1 MSTLPF
7 AELNAQSNFSFL
19 YGASHPEEMV
29 EQAEHYGYQA
39 IAITDDCSL
48 SGVVRA
54 HQAAEQRNINLII
67 GSQFTTDEQCQL
79 VVLAK
84 NLNAYQQLCRFIT
97 QARKHSKKGSYQ
109 LSLEQFDQ
117 GLDQCLVLVKANKNL
132 QAAQLSQLKQ
142 QLKQPIYLLLHNDL
156 SQPVSLL
163 DSYRQLAKQHQIECV
178 ASINPRMH
186 LANRKK
192 LADILDAIRQHS
204 TVQQAGFLLSSNAER
219 RLLQWSHLQQRY
231 LPEELTRSTALAK
244 QCTFNLK
251 EIRYQYPKDNV
262 PKGYSA
268 QQYLRQLVEAGIKQ
282 RFGDNL
288 STELRTQ
295 IEHELALIRELHY
308 EHYFLTIYDIVAY
321 ARRQEILCQGRGS
334 AANSVVCYCLNI
346 TEVNPQQVG
355 LLFERFISKER
366 DEPPDIDVDF
376 EHQRR
381 EEVIQYIYNKY
392 GRDRAALA
400 ASIVTYRTRSAIN
413 EIGKALAIPA
423 HILHGLNHNIDWRDG
438 NSNTVNK
445 IVQAGLLPENNAR
458 SFAELVSQLRGFP
471 RHLSQHVGGFVIAQ
485 DKLCDLVPIEN
496 AAMPD
501 RTIIQWD
508 KDDLEALHLMKVDVL
523 ALGMLSAIRR
533 CLASLSQ
540 REQRTISLSDIPQD
554 DKATY
559 DMLCQGDSVGIFQ
572 VESRAQISML
582 PRLKPRNYYDLVI
595 EVAIVRPGPI
605 QGDMVHPY
613 LRRRNG
619 EETVDYPSPEVESV
633 LARTLGVPIFQEQ
646 VIKLAMVA
654 AGFSGGEA
662 DQLRRAMASWK
673 RNGKLAYFKDKLING
688 MQARGYPADF
698 AERVFSQI
706 QGFGEYGFPESHS
719 ASFAL
724 LVYISSW
731 LKCHEPAAFCCA
743 LLNSQPMGF
752 YSPSQLIQ
760 DIQRHGVTI
769 LPIDINQSD
778 WEHSL
783 DYSQHAKGAIR
794 LGLKQIK
801 GLNKGKFAHLLA
813 NRPSQGFSHLNQL
826 TQQLD
831 KTSLESLA
839 TADAFA
845 CLAGHRHQT
854 RWQMSGTEAPLPLF
868 DMPKEAEVN
877 LTAPSEIE
885 DIKQDYLATRL
896 SLRRHPMHLLREHQ
910 ALKNCYSQTQLHQC
924 KHGQL
929 VKVAGLVVGRQRP
942 GSSADVTFV
951 TLEDETGNSNVIV
964 WSATAKAQRQALIS
978 SRLLKVHGR
987 LERCDEVIHII
998 AGKLEDCS
1006 WLLADLSVRSRDF
1019 H

>member
-1 MSTLPF
+1 MNHSLF

-29 EQAEHYGYQA
+29 EQAQRYGYQA
-39 IAITDDCSL
+39 IAITDECSL

-54 HQAAEQRNINLII
+54 HQAAEPLAIKLIV

-84 NLNAYQQLCRFIT
+84 NLKGYQQLCRFIT

-109 LSLEQFDQ
+109 VTLQQFDQ
-117 GLDQCLVLVKANKNL
+117 RLNQCLLLVKATPAL
-132 QAAQLSQLKQ
+132 QAIHLKQLQQQLSQSL
-142 QLKQPIYLLLHNDL
+142 YLLLHNDL
-156 SQPVSLL
+156 SQPAKVLN
-163 DSYRQLAKQHQIECV
+163 SYRQLAKQHAIPCL

-186 LANRKK
+186 LANRKR

-219 RLLQWSHLQQRY
+219 RLLQWPHLQQRY
-231 LPEELTRSTALAK
+231 SSDELALSTQLAA
-244 QCTFNLK
+244 QCCFSLN

-262 PKGYSA
+262 PAGYSA
-268 QQYLRQLVEAGIKQ
+268 QQYLRELVETGIQQ
-282 RFGDNL
+282 RFGEQL
-288 STELRTQ
+288 SAELRAQ
-295 IEHELALIRELHY
+295 IEHELSLISELNY

-321 ARRQEILCQGRGS
+321 ARQQNILCQGRGS
-334 AANSVVCYCLNI
+334 AANSVVCYCLHI
-346 TEVNPQQVG
+346 TEVNPSQVG

-366 DEPPDIDVDF
+366 NEPPDIDVDF

-381 EEVIQYIYNKY
+381 EEVIQYIYQKY

-438 NSNTVNK
+438 SNSTSQK
-445 IVQAGLLPENNAR
+445 IVQAGLLPEANAR
-458 SFAELVSQLRGFP
+458 NFAELVEQLRGFP

-496 AAMPD
+496 AAMAD

-554 DKATY
+554 DSATY
-559 DMLCQGDSVGIFQ
+559 DMLCKGDSVGIFQ
-572 VESRAQISML
+572 VESRAQMSML

-619 EETVDYPSPEVESV
+619 EEPVDYPSPEVEAV

-662 DQLRRAMASWK
+662 DQLRRAMATWK
-673 RNGKLAYFKDKLING
+673 RNGKLAYFRDKLING
-688 MQARGYPADF
+688 MQQRGYPVAF
-698 AERVFSQI
+698 AERLFSQI

-760 DIQRHGVTI
+760 DIQRHGVSI

-783 DYSQHAKGAIR
+783 DYSKDHKGAIR
-794 LGLKQIK
+794 LGLKQVK
-801 GLNKGKFAHLLA
+801 GLNKQKFARLLA
-813 NRPSQGFSHLNQL
+813 NRPSQGFRQLSEL

-868 DMPKEAEVN
+868 AMPKEAPVN

-885 DIKQDYLATRL
+885 DIRQDYHATRV
-896 SLRRHPMHLLREHQ
+896 SLRRHPLHLLREHQ
-910 ALKNCYSQTQLHQC
+910 ALKNCYSQAQLHHC

-1019 H
+1019 R

>member
-1 MSTLPF
+1 MNNTLF

-29 EQAEHYGYQA
+29 EQAQTYGYQA

-54 HQAAEQRNINLII
+54 HQAAEPLAIKLII
-67 GSQFTTDEQCQL
+67 GSQFTTNEQCQL

-84 NLNAYQQLCRFIT
+84 NLVAYQQLCQFIT
-97 QARKHSKKGSYQ
+97 EARKDSSKGCYQ
-109 LSLEQFDQ
+109 VNLAQFDQ
-117 GLDQCLVLVKANKNL
+117 RLDQCLVLVKANQTRL
-132 QAAQLSQLKQ
+132 AEHLSQLKT
-142 QLKQPIYLLLHNDL
+142 QLVQPFYLLLHNHL
-156 SQPVSLL
+156 SQPSSLL
-163 DSYRQLAKQHQIECV
+163 NGYRQLAKQHNIDCV
-178 ASINPRMH
+178 ASLNPRMH
-186 LANRKK
+186 IASRKK

-219 RLLQWSHLQQRY
+219 RLLQWPHLQQRY
-231 LPEELTRSTALAK
+231 QPEELSRSAKLAE
-244 QCTFNLK
+244 QCTFSLN

-262 PKGYSA
+262 PQGYSA
-268 QQYLRQLVEAGIKQ
+268 QQYLRQLVENGVKQ

-288 STELRTQ
+288 SVALRTQ
-295 IEHELALIRELHY
+295 IEHELSLISELNY

-321 ARRQEILCQGRGS
+321 ARQQKILCQGRGS

-346 TEVNPQQVG
+346 TEVNPSQVG

-392 GRDRAALA
+392 GRHRAALA

-438 NSNTVNK
+438 SSNTCQK
-445 IVQAGLLPENNAR
+445 IIQAGLLPEKNAR
-458 SFAELVSQLRGFP
+458 SFAQLVEQLRGFP

-485 DKLCDLVPIEN
+485 DKLCHLVPIEN
-496 AAMPD
+496 AAMAD

-508 KDDLEALHLMKVDVL
+508 KNDLEALHLMKVDIL

-533 CLASLSQ
+533 CLTSLSE
-540 REQRTISLSDIPQD
+540 REQRTINLCDIPQD
-554 DKATY
+554 DSATY

-572 VESRAQISML
+572 VESRAQMSML

-605 QGDMVHPY
+605 QGEMVHPY

-619 EETVDYPSPEVESV
+619 EEAVDYPSPEVEAV

-662 DQLRRAMASWK
+662 DQLRRAMAAWK
-673 RNGKLAYFKDKLING
+673 RNGKLSYFRDKLVNG
-688 MQARGYPADF
+688 MQARGYPAAF
-698 AERVFSQI
+698 AERLFSQI
-706 QGFGEYGFPESHS
+706 LGFGEYGFPESHS

-760 DIQRHGVTI
+760 DIQRHGVSI

-778 WEHSL
+778 WEHKL
-783 DYSQHAKGAIR
+783 DYTHDPKGAVR

-801 GLNKGKFAHLLA
+801 GLNKSKFSQLLA
-813 NRPSQGFSHLNQL
+813 KRPSQGFNHLAQL
-826 TQQLD
+826 TEQLD

-839 TADAFA
+839 SADAFA

-868 DMPKEAEVN
+868 PMPEEATVN
-877 LTAPSEIE
+877 LAAPSEVE
-885 DIKQDYLATRL
+885 DIKQDYLATRV
-896 SLRRHPMHLLREHQ
+896 SLRRHPLHILREHQ
-910 ALKNCYSQTQLHQC
+910 ALKNCYSQAQLHQC

-964 WSATAKAQRQALIS
+964 WSATAKAQRQALVS
-978 SRLLKVHGR
+978 ARLLKVSGR
-987 LERCDEVIHII
+987 LERCDQVIHII

-1019 H
+1019 R